1 METAILVSRPR
12 HFASPEGY
20 RLFYRLGLSPRC
32 IHCGLVQTIRKDLPI
47 QTKTRTC
54 EARGCTRSRWQN
66 VGKYCDGHYLDLWNI
81 YHTTFGFRG
90 TQGLYEVPQR
100 LVNQAPSILHG
111 LAHQAF
117 PLWSSES
124 KEVIQALLDSSPDA
138 PNIYSLDTEF
148 RYATHSGG
156 HRITEVALVDVKT
169 GQLVVHAVFDPV
181 RAFEASKKLE
191 LLQAQPKGQQSSSA
205 EHVQQVHTVGDMVQQ
220 LKNCHFRP
228 ADKFVEYSVGRQR
241 LLDLNNVCRLLDQ
254 SGYKSQKL
262 IPAVSGYTFLPAA
275 KQFLQ
280 RILELDS
287 WSLPFLFRILFPRDP
302 LVDQNHSAA
311 VDAIQLAQIIRL
323 LAELSKPVKE
333 RYLPESLL
341 QGLEDL
347 QSWNKKLGNINTLDR
362 YFGSVSGTSSRVTV
376 KTKSRYLN
384 WDGNNEQFE
393 SEEGIGQEGRIN
405 LDEDEAG
412 IDSDEKAGIDSD

>member
-1 METAILVSRPR
+1 VA
-12 HFASPEGY
+12 H
-20 RLFYRLGLSPRC
+20 
-32 IHCGLVQTIRKDLPI
+32 K
-47 QTKTRTC
+47 
-54 EARGCTRSRWQN
+54 
-66 VGKYCDGHYLDLWNI
+66 
-81 YHTTFGFRG
+81 
-90 TQGLYEVPQR
+90 GLYEVPQR